1 MSRSLWCVARSMG
14 SFGSSAFTVLQWLQ
28 PCIQRGANPDVSP
41 PFGDG
46 AQKAQAGR
54 SPWLGHAAVFYQCWP
69 ARLLVAAAQLHRGAS
84 LIPLLCHLRSVDVL
98 HFHLE
103 NCDKGNTLKVCKE
116 SEPVD
121 FFFFYCWWVQTLLLL
136 RFKQTGI
143 FKEDKLTSP
152 SPVCQTRYNLS
163 WHNFNYFQAA
173 SGRWGLKRYNIGFY
187 VWTTLLI
194 RWIKMCSAKGIN
206 LQVNGS

>member
-1 MSRSLWCVARSMG
+1 MLLNWLWFCSACLEAFGVRLALQGASAVQASQFSSGYSRVSREV
-14 SFGSSAFTVLQWLQ
+14 
-28 PCIQRGANPDVSP
+28 PIQTSHHLSV
-41 PFGDG
+41 DG
-46 AQKAQAGR
+46 AQQAQAGR

-69 ARLLVAAAQLHRGAS
+69 ARLLVAATQLHRGAS

-121 FFFFYCWWVQTLLLL
+121 FFFFFTVDE
-136 RFKQTGI
+136 FKLCFSWDSNKQGSS
-143 FKEDKLTSP
+143 KGDKLTSP

-187 VWTTLLI
+187 V
-194 RWIKMCSAKGIN
+194 
-206 LQVNGS
+206 